1 MVLFPLNPT
10 GAANDQGT
18 ARGLFKAGQ
27 ENVMTRM
34 SKAGLAAVLACSLLP
49 SAALSQS
56 QRACPEGRTASG
68 QCVNPQLAD
77 SMRQDAI
84 IYSQPKLSYTHY
96 PVLPVLDWV
105 FRWPNQLNPDPT
117 PPSAAGTSGSR

>member
-1 MVLFPLNPT
+1 MFPLNLT
-10 GAANDQGT
+10 GPANDQGT
-18 ARGLFKAGQ
+18 ARVLIKAGQ
-27 ENVMTRM
+27 EKVMTRM

-49 SAALSQS
+49 SAALSQ
-56 QRACPEGRTASG
+56 RACPEGRTASG
-68 QCVNPQLAD
+68 ECVNPQLAA
-77 SMRQDAI
+77 SMRQRAI